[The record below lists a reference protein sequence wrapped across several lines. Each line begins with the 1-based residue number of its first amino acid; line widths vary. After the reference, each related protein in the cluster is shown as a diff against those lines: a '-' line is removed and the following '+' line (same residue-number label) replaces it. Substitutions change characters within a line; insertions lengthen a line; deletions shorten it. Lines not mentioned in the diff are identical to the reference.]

1 MTTPEILWL
10 FLAGFAAG
18 GVNAAVGSGTLIT
31 FPTLLAMGVP
41 PVLANGTNC
50 LGLVP
55 GSISGAYAF
64 RDVLDRRVL
73 RWAGIV
79 AAAAVCGALLV
90 LVLPS
95 AVFAAAVPWLILLA
109 VVLVA
114 LQPLVVKHLPDPS
127 ARTGAVAMAGSGFY
141 GGTSA
146 QDRGSRSSL
155 HCPRAGC
162 GRSTRPTVRRTYWLG
177 WPIPVPQ
184 SCSSSGAGGVDGGG
198 GAGGLLVVRRWDRRT
213 CDPPD
218 ARCRSAQPGHRGR
231 SDRGRLCV
239 RAWVNMPVFD
249 VDALD
254 DPRLNSFTGLT
265 DMQMRMVTEPAA
277 GIFLAEGR
285 RSSDAHWRRICGWSV
300 P

>member
-10 FLAGFAAG
+10 VLAGFAAG

-141 GGTSA
+141 GGYFGAGQGIAFLAALSA
-146 QDRGSRSSL
+146 SGVRSIHEANGAKNVLAGVANSSAAIVFILGGQVVWTAAAVLAVSSL
-155 HCPRAGC
+155 F
-162 GRSTRPTVRRTYWLG
+162 
-177 WPIPVPQ
+177 
-184 SCSSSGAGGVDGGG
+184 GGG
-198 GAGGLLVVRRWDRRT
+198 IGGRVTRR
-213 CDPPD
+213 
-218 ARCRSAQPGHRGR
+218 
-231 SDRGRLCV
+231 
-239 RAWVNMPVFD
+239 M
-249 VDALD
+249 
-254 DPRLNSFTGLT
+254 
-265 DMQMRMVTEPAA
+265 PAA
-277 GIFLAEGR
+277 AL
-285 RSSDAHWRRICGWSV
+285 RSLVIVVGLIAAGSAFVRG
-300 P
+300 

>member
-1 MTTPEILWL
+1 MTTPEIFWL

-141 GGTSA
+141 GGYFGAGQGIAFLAALSA
-146 QDRGSRSSL
+146 SGVRSIHEANGAKNVLAGVANSSAAIVFILGGQVVWTAAAVLAVSSL
-155 HCPRAGC
+155 F
-162 GRSTRPTVRRTYWLG
+162 
-177 WPIPVPQ
+177 
-184 SCSSSGAGGVDGGG
+184 GGG
-198 GAGGLLVVRRWDRRT
+198 IGGRVTR
-213 CDPPD
+213 
-218 ARCRSAQPGHRGR
+218 
-231 SDRGRLCV
+231 
-239 RAWVNMPVFD
+239 
-249 VDALD
+249 
-254 DPRLNSFTGLT
+254 
-265 DMQMRMVTEPAA
+265 QMPAA
-277 GIFLAEGR
+277 AL
-285 RSSDAHWRRICGWSV
+285 RSLVIVVGLIAAGSAFVRG
-300 P
+300 

>member
-141 GGTSA
+141 GGYFGAGQGIAFLAALSA
-146 QDRGSRSSL
+146 SGVRSIHEANGAKNVLAGVANSSAAIVFILGGQVVWTAAAVLAVSSL
-155 HCPRAGC
+155 F
-162 GRSTRPTVRRTYWLG
+162 
-177 WPIPVPQ
+177 
-184 SCSSSGAGGVDGGG
+184 GGG
-198 GAGGLLVVRRWDRRT
+198 IGGRVTRR
-213 CDPPD
+213 
-218 ARCRSAQPGHRGR
+218 
-231 SDRGRLCV
+231 
-239 RAWVNMPVFD
+239 M
-249 VDALD
+249 
-254 DPRLNSFTGLT
+254 
-265 DMQMRMVTEPAA
+265 PAA
-277 GIFLAEGR
+277 AL
-285 RSSDAHWRRICGWSV
+285 RSLVIVVGLIAAGSAFVRG
-300 P
+300 

>member
-79 AAAAVCGALLV
+79 AAAAVCGALMV

-141 GGTSA
+141 GGYFGAGQGIAFLAALSA
-146 QDRGSRSSL
+146 SGVRSIHEANGAKNVLAGVANSSAAIVFILGGQVVWTAAAVLAVSSL
-155 HCPRAGC
+155 F
-162 GRSTRPTVRRTYWLG
+162 
-177 WPIPVPQ
+177 
-184 SCSSSGAGGVDGGG
+184 GGG
-198 GAGGLLVVRRWDRRT
+198 IGGRVTR
-213 CDPPD
+213 
-218 ARCRSAQPGHRGR
+218 
-231 SDRGRLCV
+231 
-239 RAWVNMPVFD
+239 
-249 VDALD
+249 
-254 DPRLNSFTGLT
+254 
-265 DMQMRMVTEPAA
+265 QMPAA
-277 GIFLAEGR
+277 AL
-285 RSSDAHWRRICGWSV
+285 RSLVIVVGLIAAGSAFVRG
-300 P
+300 